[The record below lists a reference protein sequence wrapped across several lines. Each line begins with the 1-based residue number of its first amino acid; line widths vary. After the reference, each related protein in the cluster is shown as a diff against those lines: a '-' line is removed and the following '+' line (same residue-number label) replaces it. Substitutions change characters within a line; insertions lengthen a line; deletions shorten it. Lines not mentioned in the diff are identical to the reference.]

1 MSMMVKRGTVFAT
14 FLLACI
20 AAMELESVVLEKKWD
35 CTRRPRST
43 SYRWL
48 IVREAE
54 CRKANR

>member
-20 AAMELESVVLEKKWD
+20 AAMEKWG
-35 CTRRPRST
+35 CTRRPRFT

-54 CRKANR
+54 CRKADDDAGGFR